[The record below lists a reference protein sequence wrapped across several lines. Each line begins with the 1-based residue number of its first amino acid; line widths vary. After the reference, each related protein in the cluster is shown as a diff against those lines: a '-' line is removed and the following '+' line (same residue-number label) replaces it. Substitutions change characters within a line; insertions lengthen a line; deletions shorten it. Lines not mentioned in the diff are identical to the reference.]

1 MDEEQVQVTYKI
13 IKAKK
18 NYTVIITAEQ
28 FGDYDDAKEFIDSFS
43 QYEMS
48 DVYQRVH

>member
-1 MDEEQVQVTYKI
+1 MDDEIRVTYKI

-28 FGDYDDAKEFIDSFS
+28 FGDYDDAKEFIDVFS

>member
-1 MDEEQVQVTYKI
+1 MDEEIRVTYKI

-28 FGDYDDAKEFIDSFS
+28 FGDYDDANEFIDVFS
-43 QYEMS
+43 QYELS
-48 DVYQRVH
+48 DVYQRGH